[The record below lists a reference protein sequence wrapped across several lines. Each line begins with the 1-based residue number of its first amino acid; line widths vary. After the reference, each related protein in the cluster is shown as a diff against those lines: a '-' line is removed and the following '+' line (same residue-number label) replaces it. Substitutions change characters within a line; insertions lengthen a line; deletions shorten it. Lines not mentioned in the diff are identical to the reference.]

1 MTRASA
7 LRAVLVAAL
16 AVGMILAFTQRE
28 LISESSLRDWL
39 AQAGWW
45 APLAF
50 MALYAVATVL
60 FLPGSVL
67 TLAAGALFGVFPGA
81 LYSLAGA
88 SLGAVLAFLVA
99 RHVAGDWVARKAVG
113 HIEQLIEGVEAE
125 GWRFVAFVRLV
136 PLFPFNVVNYALG
149 LTRIP
154 LGAYALSS
162 ALCMLPG
169 ALAYAWLGHA
179 GRLPG
184 ALAYAWLGHAG
195 RAALAGDEHAVRNG
209 LLALALA
216 AALMFLPRLARR
228 FKAGLMITP
237 QMLVALR
244 AEGGIAVVDL
254 RDAKD
259 FDGETGHVPGARNI
273 PLPELPARMD
283 ELSQWRDGGVVL
295 ICRTQV
301 RSGQAARLLTRQGFQ
316 GLRIVSGGMQA
327 WRQLDYPAVL
337 SAVPAAAA
345 DARQHA

>member
-7 LRAVLVAAL
+7 ARAAL
-16 AVGMILAFTQRE
+16 VVALGAGLILAFANRD
-28 LISESSLRDWL
+28 LISEQSLRDWL
-39 AQAGWW
+39 ATADWW

-50 MALYAVATVL
+50 MAVYALATVL

-67 TLAAGALFGVFPGA
+67 TLAAGALFGVLPGA

-88 SLGAVLAFLVA
+88 TLGAALAFLVA
-99 RHVAGDWVARKAVG
+99 RHLAGHWVACKAG
-113 HIEQLIEGVEAE
+113 GRLRQLIEGVEAE

-154 LGAYALSS
+154 LGAYVLAS
-162 ALCMLPG
+162 ALCM
-169 ALAYAWLGHA
+169 
-179 GRLPG
+179 LPG

-195 RAALAGDEHAVRNG
+195 RAALAGDEHAIRNG

-216 AALMFLPRLARR
+216 AALMYLPRLARR
-228 FKAGLMITP
+228 FQAGLMITP
-237 QMLVALR
+237 QMLLALQ
-244 AEGGIAVVDL
+244 AEGEVAVVDV
-254 RDAKD
+254 RDAED
-259 FDGETGHVPGARNI
+259 FHGETGHVPGARNL
-273 PLPELPARMD
+273 PLPELPARIG
-283 ELSQWRDGGVVL
+283 ELEPWRNDGVVL

-301 RSGQAARLLTRQGFQ
+301 RSGQAARLLAQQGFQ

>member
-179 GRLPG
+179 GR
-184 ALAYAWLGHAG
+184 
-195 RAALAGDEHAVRNG
+195 AALAGDENAVRNG

-237 QMLVALR
+237 QMLLALQS
-244 AEGGIAVVDL
+244 EGDIAVVDV

-259 FDGETGHVPGARNI
+259 FEGETGHVPGARNI
-273 PLPELPARMD
+273 PLPELPGRID
-283 ELSQWRDGGVVL
+283 ELDPWRNDGVVL
-295 ICRTQV
+295 ICRSEV
-301 RSGQAARLLTRQGFQ
+301 RSLQAARLLAGHGF
-316 GLRIVSGGMQA
+316 GELRIVGGGMQA
-327 WRQLDYPAVL
+327 WRRLDCPTVWSGPA
-337 SAVPAAAA
+337 PA
-345 DARQHA
+345 DARRHA